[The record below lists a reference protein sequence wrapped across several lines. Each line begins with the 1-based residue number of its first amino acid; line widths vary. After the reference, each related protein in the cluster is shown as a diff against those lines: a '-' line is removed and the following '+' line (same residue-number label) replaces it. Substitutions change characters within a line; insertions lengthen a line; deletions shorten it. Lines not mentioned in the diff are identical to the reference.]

1 MLKNRWYNKTM
12 SKLTTSKENIVV
24 ESDFETP
31 NENRQVQPRPKE
43 INSELDI
50 SLVIASFQEKVGQ
63 LTTELIIKDATIKQL
78 TAIIN
83 TLRGNQQ

>member
-1 MLKNRWYNKTM
+1 M
-12 SKLTTSKENIVV
+12 SKLTTNKENIVV
-24 ESDFETP
+24 ESDFKTP

>member
-1 MLKNRWYNKTM
+1 M

-24 ESDFETP
+24 ESNLETP
-31 NENRQVQPRPKE
+31 NQNNQVQPRPKE
-43 INSELDI
+43 ISSELDI

>member
-1 MLKNRWYNKTM
+1 MSRLTSNKKDDN
-12 SKLTTSKENIVV
+12 SQQEFQSAPENNQ
-24 ESDFETP
+24 S
-31 NENRQVQPRPKE
+31 QHKQKE

-63 LTTELIIKDATIKQL
+63 LTTEIIIKDATIKQL

-83 TLRGNQQ
+83 TMRGQ